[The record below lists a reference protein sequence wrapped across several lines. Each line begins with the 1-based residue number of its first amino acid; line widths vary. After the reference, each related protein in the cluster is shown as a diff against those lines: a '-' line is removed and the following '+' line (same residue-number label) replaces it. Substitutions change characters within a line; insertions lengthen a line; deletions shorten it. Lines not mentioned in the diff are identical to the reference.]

1 MAELHPPLSPEEF
14 NLVMRQVGLTLPP
27 AEAEALRLAHPHLRV
42 LLDRLRAPAN
52 PMTAEPAYTFAVPV
66 ARA

>member
-14 NLVMRQVGLTLPP
+14 SLVMRQVGLDLPP

-42 LLDRLRAPAN
+42 LLDRLRAPSN
-52 PMTAEPAYTFAVPV
+52 PMAAEPAFTFAVPV

>member
-1 MAELHPPLSPEEF
+1 MAELHPPLDPQEF
-14 NLVMRQVGLTLPP
+14 ALLMRRAGLDLPP
-27 AEAEALRLAHPHLRV
+27 AEVEALRLAHPHLRV

-52 PMTAEPAYTFAVPV
+52 LLSAEPAVTFALPG